1 MARSRVP
8 KEILEALA
16 SVPMFS
22 DLDKK
27 HLESVSAMTTE
38 TTVRA
43 GTTLIEQGRSGREAM
58 ILLEGAADV
67 FRDGS
72 KIDSMEP
79 GDVIGE
85 MSLVNHEPRNAS
97 VVTTAD
103 SRILVMNAHE
113 FSSLLA
119 ENPEVSMAI
128 LQTVVT
134 RLSNHEDRF

>member
-8 KEILEALA
+8 KEILDALA

-22 DLDKK
+22 GLDKK
-27 HLESVSAMTTE
+27 HLEFVSGVTTE

-43 GTTLIEQGRSGREAM
+43 NTTLVEQGTLGREAM
-58 ILLEGAADV
+58 ILLDGAADV
-67 FRDGS
+67 FRDGT
-72 KIDSMEP
+72 KIDSAGA

-85 MSLVNHEPRNAS
+85 MSLVSHEPRTAT
-97 VVTTAD
+97 VVTTED
-103 SRILVMNAHE
+103 SRLLVMNARE

-134 RLSNHEDRF
+134 RLARHEGGA